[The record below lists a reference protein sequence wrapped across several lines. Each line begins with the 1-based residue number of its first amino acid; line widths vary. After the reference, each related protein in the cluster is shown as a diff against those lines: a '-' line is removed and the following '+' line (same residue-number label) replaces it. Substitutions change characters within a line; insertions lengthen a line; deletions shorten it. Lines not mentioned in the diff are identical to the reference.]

1 MTPSTIHHDAE
12 AISFDDLRSL
22 AVAKSPCIT
31 AAVAIPDPLQLRA
44 RIQNALRSVEMQL
57 KETGVSREE
66 NTTLVA
72 PVLTLLNAVEE
83 QRDWSIGLLLYRSP
97 YLFRHFLLHE
107 NIEDFVTVS
116 ERFQI
121 RPLVSLM
128 S

>member
-1 MTPSTIHHDAE
+1 M
-12 AISFDDLRSL
+12 
-22 AVAKSPCIT
+22 AKSPCIT